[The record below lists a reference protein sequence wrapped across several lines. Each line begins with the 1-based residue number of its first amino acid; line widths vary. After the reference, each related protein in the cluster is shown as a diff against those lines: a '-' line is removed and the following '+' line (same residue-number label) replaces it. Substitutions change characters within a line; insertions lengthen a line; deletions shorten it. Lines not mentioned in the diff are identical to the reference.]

1 MNLVINPLKSI
12 CLKYKNKDVGINE
25 LNDTCYGICASFNK
39 TNDLYQI
46 DRNCSKIC
54 EELVNSKK
62 DDYEK
67 QTPYKPIIWQQI
79 PTYIPDL
86 LKKGIHK
93 NQLLIE
99 CKKLCKNNLEC
110 KEKCE
115 LDFNA
120 IENYTEIVSKTSN
133 EANNYNETT
142 YNKNRNFYYL
152 LFLIPIIIIVFL
164 IIKKK

>member
-39 TNDLYQI
+39 TNDLYEI
-46 DRNCSKIC
+46 DPNCSKIC
-54 EELVNSKK
+54 DELVNSKK
-62 DDYEK
+62 HDYEK
-67 QTPYKPIIWQQI
+67 QTPYKPIIWEQI

-86 LKKGIHK
+86 LKKGIDK
-93 NQLLIE
+93 NQVLIE

-120 IENYTEIVSKTSN
+120 IENYTE
-133 EANNYNETT
+133 NYTEMKNKSLND
-142 YNKNRNFYYL
+142 NKNLKSSSNQKIYYL
-152 LFLIPIIIIVFL
+152 LFLIPIIIFL
-164 IIKKK
+164 MIKKN